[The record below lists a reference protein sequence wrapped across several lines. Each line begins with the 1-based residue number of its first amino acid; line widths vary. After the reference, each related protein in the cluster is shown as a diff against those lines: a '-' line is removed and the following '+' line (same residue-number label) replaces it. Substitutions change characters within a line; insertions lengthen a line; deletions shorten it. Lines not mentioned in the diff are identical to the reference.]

1 MFIGDVTYGGLQR
14 ADLEKVDGRYQ
25 GALFR
30 MTQGLEAGVSRVLKG
45 PDGSLIVGGLG
56 AGGNWGQTGKLR
68 YGLQKLDLS
77 GDVPFDMESMDV
89 IEGGFEITYTQPLS
103 AATLEDLA
111 SKYQVDQWRYRATAQ
126 YGGPKLDEEDLQ
138 VTSATASEDGR
149 TVTLQVDGMKPDRVV
164 HLRSPRPFES
174 ASDETLWSTE
184 AWYTLNSYP
193 GYVETD
199 PEPAPDGIYE
209 LEDGE
214 LTGTAGIDTE
224 HAGYTGSG
232 FVDGIQSVGSGT
244 TVEVV
249 APKAGTYDLQIR
261 YANGP
266 NPQPNQ
272 TKKMSLYIGDER
284 QQILLPPFADWK
296 TWGTYTARV
305 TLPAG
310 VTRVGI
316 VYEQGDDGNVNLDHV
331 KVVDPTAG
339 RTEAEDGTVTGR
351 GQPRPDRA
359 RRLQRH
365 RLRRWLRERRHRGDV
380 RRDHDDGWLPRRQ
393 ARLRQRTQPAAQP
406 DQAHV
411 GLRQRRLRQA
421 PVAAADRHV
430 EGLGQHRGPARA
442 AGRPQRRQDP
452 ARRRRQR
459 QRQPRLPRPRCP
471 LGLRAGR
478 DAGCRRRVRG
488 HHARH
493 LPVEHDPEQDA
504 DRRHGGRRAAAH
516 QRPVRATCPAVRS
529 TRRTWSCRTR
539 PPTAPGAPPR
549 SSR

>member
-1 MFIGDVTYGGLQR
+1 
-14 ADLEKVDGRYQ
+14 
-25 GALFR
+25 
-30 MTQGLEAGVSRVLKG
+30 
-45 PDGSLIVGGLG
+45 
-56 AGGNWGQTGKLR
+56 
-68 YGLQKLDLS
+68 
-77 GDVPFDMESMDV
+77 
-89 IEGGFEITYTQPLS
+89 
-103 AATLEDLA
+103 
-111 SKYQVDQWRYRATAQ
+111 
-126 YGGPKLDEEDLQ
+126 
-138 VTSATASEDGR
+138 
-149 TVTLQVDGMKPDRVV
+149 MKPDRVV
-164 HLRSPRPFES
+164 HLRSPRPFAS

-232 FVDGIQSVGSGT
+232 FVDGIQTVGSGT

-284 QQILLPPFADWK
+284 QEILLPPFADWK

-331 KVVDPTAG
+331 KVVDPTGG
-339 RTEAEDGTVTGR
+339 RVEAEDGTVTGQR
-351 GQPRPDRA
+351 NRVQTEHAGYSGTGYVGGFENDGAAVTFDVTATTAGFHAVKLGYANGPNPQPN
-359 RRLQRH
+359 QTK
-365 RLRRWLRERRHRGDV
+365 V
-380 RRDHDDGWLPRRQ
+380 
-393 ARLRQRTQPAAQP
+393 
-406 DQAHV
+406 HV
-411 GLRQRRLRQA
+411 GLRQRRLRQEA
-421 PVAAADRHV
+421 VAAADRHV
-430 EGLGQHRGPARA
+430 EGLGHASRTSSSCRPAPTSSRSSATPVTTATSTSTTSTSVPAR
-442 AGRPQRRQDP
+442 P
-452 ARRRRQR
+452 ARR
-459 QRQPRLPRPRCP
+459 
-471 LGLRAGR
+471 A
-478 DAGCRRRVRG
+478 RRRVPTTSSTAPRSTPAG
-488 HHARH
+488 GARSST
-493 LPVEHDPEQDA
+493 
-504 DRRHGGRRAAAH
+504 RR
-516 QRPVRATCPAVRS
+516 RPASRWPTASCASTRSPATCPAVRS

-539 PPTAPGAPPR
+539 PPTAPGPPRR